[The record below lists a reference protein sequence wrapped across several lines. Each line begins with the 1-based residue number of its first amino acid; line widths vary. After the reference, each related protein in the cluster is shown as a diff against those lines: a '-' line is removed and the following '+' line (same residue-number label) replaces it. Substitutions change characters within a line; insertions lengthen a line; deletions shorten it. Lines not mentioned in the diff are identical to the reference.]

1 MDLENFNA
9 IDESPLLTTPTSG
22 ALSTKEALEQ
32 IDGIWYIAANR
43 RARWMDLLGDYAG
56 SEPFVL
62 DGTHDS
68 TCSLSHRLTSSSPM
82 LSGESLFQIVLDDP
96 LLAIAREGG
105 E

>member
-9 IDESPLLTTPTSG
+9 IDESSLLATPTSG
-22 ALSTKEALEQ
+22 ALSAKEALEQ
-32 IDGIWYIAANR
+32 IDEIWYIPANR

-68 TCSLSHRLTSSSPM
+68 TCRPLSHRLTSSSPCPQANHCFRSSSM
-82 LSGESLFQIVLDDP
+82 IRF
-96 LLAIAREGG
+96 
-105 E
+105 